1 MVTPGRLDKLS
12 TLLSNPQPIYMNFV
26 GIDFSIN
33 SPAFCCYKDG
43 QYIWGSLTR
52 SDRSSES
59 LMKNSKKPFA
69 ILDTEK
75 EFNLYFLDKKELPD
89 DYTGRERIK
98 IVYFMDI
105 VDSLWDNILEI
116 MGDSEFCVAM
126 EGLSFSS
133 NGNALIDI
141 SMATALLRKRII
153 DRVGAD
159 KFHVFSPTSIKKF
172 AIKGNAK
179 KDELY
184 EALINFR
191 EEDETNLKNF
201 TNILESNKIEWITP
215 AKVVNKP
222 IDDIVDA
229 TWITLYLRDTLKEIY
244 GTKRN
249 FKTTPTGSL

>member
-1 MVTPGRLDKLS
+1 
-12 TLLSNPQPIYMNFV
+12 MNLV

-43 QYIWGSLTR
+43 KYVWGSLTR
-52 SDRSSES
+52 SDRSPES
-59 LMKNSKKPFA
+59 LRKNSKKPFSV
-69 ILDTEK
+69 LDTE
-75 EFNLYFLDKKELPD
+75 EDFMMIFMDKKELPE

-98 IVYFMDI
+98 IVYFMEI
-105 VDSLWDNILEI
+105 VDSLWNSIEDI
-116 MGDSEFCVAM
+116 MGDSEFHVAM

-141 SMATALLRKRII
+141 SMATALLRKKII

-159 KFHVFSPTSIKKF
+159 NFHVFSPTSIKKF
-172 AIKGNAK
+172 ALKGNAK

-184 EALINFR
+184 HSLCSYK
-191 EEDETNLKNF
+191 EDETNLANF
-201 TNILESNKIEWITP
+201 ANILEVNQTEWITP

-229 TWITLYLRDTLKEIY
+229 TWITLYLKKELKEIY
-244 GTKRN
+244 GIKGN
-249 FKTTPTGSL
+249 FEPELTESL